1 MIQKEEVMSSL
12 SYILGLLIVIT
23 DKVISLCP
31 IIFSFLKLSMTQSD
45 HNDIYGLKTIK
56 SL

>member
-1 MIQKEEVMSSL
+1 MSSL